1 MQKQSWLMT
10 KDEMREQH
18 EETLL
23 NEIRKRENKA
33 QMYITLFAGS
43 ITLNLLLL
51 MVILFIR

>member
-1 MQKQSWLMT
+1 MQKKGWM
-10 KDEMREQH
+10 DRDY

-43 ITLNLLLL
+43 ITLNVLLL